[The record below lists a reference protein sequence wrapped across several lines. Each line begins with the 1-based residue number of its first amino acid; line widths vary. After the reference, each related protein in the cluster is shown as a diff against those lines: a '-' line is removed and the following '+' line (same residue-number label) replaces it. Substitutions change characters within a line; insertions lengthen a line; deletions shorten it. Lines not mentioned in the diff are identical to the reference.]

1 MLKYKASLIPSG
13 GLQVPLLLKFESQAK
28 RVTDTMVEFVEN
40 FYSFDFA
47 GDLVAIDKDEEEIN
61 ILTLGIENQNK
72 NDESDIN
79 EKDEETVTS
88 DNSII
93 NETKELPVAIID

>member
-1 MLKYKASLIPSG
+1 M
-13 GLQVPLLLKFESQAK
+13 E
-28 RVTDTMVEFVEN
+28 EFVEN

-47 GDLVAIDKDEEEIN
+47 RDLVAIDKDEEEIN
-61 ILTLGIENQNK
+61 ILTLGIEKQNK

-79 EKDEETVTS
+79 EKDEESVIS

-93 NETKELPVAIID
+93 NETKELPVVIID

>member
-1 MLKYKASLIPSG
+1 M
-13 GLQVPLLLKFESQAK
+13 
-28 RVTDTMVEFVEN
+28 EN

-47 GDLVAIDKDEEEIN
+47 RDLVAIDKDEEEIN
-61 ILTLGIENQNK
+61 ILTLGIEKQNK

-79 EKDEETVTS
+79 EKDEESVIS

-93 NETKELPVAIID
+93 NETKELPVVIIDWFMI

>member
-1 MLKYKASLIPSG
+1 M
-13 GLQVPLLLKFESQAK
+13 E
-28 RVTDTMVEFVEN
+28 EFVEN

-93 NETKELPVAIID
+93 NETKELPVAIIDWFMIWRAIKKSKNGYSQI